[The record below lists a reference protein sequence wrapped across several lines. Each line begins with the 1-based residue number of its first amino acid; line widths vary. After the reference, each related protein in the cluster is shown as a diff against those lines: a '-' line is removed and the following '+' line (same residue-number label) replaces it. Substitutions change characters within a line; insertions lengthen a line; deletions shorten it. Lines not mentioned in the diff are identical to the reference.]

1 MYSYK
6 YENCRRC
13 TFWLHTVCS
22 ASFVCVCVCVC
33 FVGLCGLS
41 SIHCETLLVFSV
53 FSKYLYWYIFSSSIY
68 IFVVYMYC
76 HKISLL
82 CLQQRWQSILMSM
95 SVCVSVCVCLSV
107 CEHISQTTW
116 AVFTNFVHVAYH
128 HGLVL
133 LWQGDAIPRGRV
145 KFKGFLSGW
154 KCIIWAI

>member
-1 MYSYK
+1 MYLLVTHSVQ
-6 YENCRRC
+6 CIIC
-13 TFWLHTVCS
+13 
-22 ASFVCVCVCVC
+22 VCVCVCV
-33 FVGLCGLS
+33 LCRTLWVI
-41 SIHCETLLVFSV
+41 IHSLWNLTGFFSV
-53 FSKYLYWYIFSSSIY
+53 QQIFILVYFFKFYL
-68 IFVVYMYC
+68 FVVYMYC
-76 HKISLL
+76 HKILLL
-82 CLQQRWQSILMSM
+82 CPQQRWQSILMSM